1 VTGEQRIKSLH
12 RAGSGRR
19 CAEESTGIC
28 SATLFS
34 MSQRHSGTEEWYAL
48 TVKPRHDKAVA
59 STLEIKGYQTLVPTY
74 KKRHKYAARSKES
87 ELPLFPGYVFCRL
100 DPLARLPVLMTPGVI
115 QILGAGRM
123 PIPIDGTEMASLQSA
138 ICANVE
144 LQPWPHFQV
153 GQKVRITDGS
163 LKGVEGII
171 MSCKQR
177 LRLVLSIT
185 LLQRSILLEIDQ
197 DCVSMERI
205 VQPADARRVA

>member
-1 VTGEQRIKSLH
+1 
-12 RAGSGRR
+12 
-19 CAEESTGIC
+19 
-28 SATLFS
+28 
-34 MSQRHSGTEEWYAL
+34 MSQRHAGIEEWYAL

-74 KKRHKYAARSKES
+74 KKRHKYAARFKES

-115 QILGAGRM
+115 QILGAGRI
-123 PIPIDGTEMASLQSA
+123 PIPVDGTEIASLQSA
-138 ICANVE
+138 IRANVE

-185 LLQRSILLEIDQ
+185 LLQRSILLEIDR
-197 DCVSMERI
+197 DCVSMESI
-205 VQPADARRVA
+205 IQPADARRVA